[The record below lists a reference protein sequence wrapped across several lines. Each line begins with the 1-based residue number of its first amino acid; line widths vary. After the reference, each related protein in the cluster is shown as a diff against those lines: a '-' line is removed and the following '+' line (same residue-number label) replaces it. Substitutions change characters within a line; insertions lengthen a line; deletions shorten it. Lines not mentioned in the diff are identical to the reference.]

1 MSKYIS
7 MSNMSKIQ
15 LAACFFVMACHFNI
29 NMAELKSCSEN
40 HDCLELCFTQKGG
53 YTEPLPLVLE
63 TELYLKA
70 ITGIDE
76 GQNSISIQAELWC
89 YWGDPGLALS
99 DNSADTK

>member
-1 MSKYIS
+1 MTIWNYVSHRKVATPS
-7 MSNMSKIQ
+7 
-15 LAACFFVMACHFNI
+15 
-29 NMAELKSCSEN
+29 
-40 HDCLELCFTQKGG
+40 
-53 YTEPLPLVLE
+53 PLVLE

-99 DNSADTK
+99 DNSADTE

>member
-1 MSKYIS
+1 

-40 HDCLELCFTQKGG
+40 HDYLELCFTQKGG

-89 YWGDPGLALS
+89 EWKDPALRLS
-99 DNSADTK
+99 DESSE

>member
-1 MSKYIS
+1 
-7 MSNMSKIQ
+7 
-15 LAACFFVMACHFNI
+15 MACNFNL
-29 NMAELKSCSEN
+29 NMAELRSCSEN
-40 HDCLELCFTQKGG
+40 HEHLELCFTQKGG

-70 ITGIDE
+70 VTGIDE

-99 DNSADTK
+99 DNSADTE